1 MKTTMRK
8 ETAPVV
14 LAALSFAWLLSAAPA
29 AAAEAKSSTT
39 SPEVSEALTAV
50 AVKSTLLEKLGAD
63 ALRIKVSVSGETAT
77 LTGEVAKSASQG
89 LAEQVALSVKGVKK
103 VDNKV
108 TQKDA
113 EGAVGASEAS
123 VKNVALEMKVKGIL
137 LGEIGTNALKI
148 EVEVV
153 DGVVS
158 LRGKLDS
165 PETAKA
171 ALTKTRAIK
180 GVKKVINLL
189 N

>member
-1 MKTTMRK
+1 MKMNIRTGG
-8 ETAPVV
+8 VSLV
-14 LAALSFAWLLSAAPA
+14 LAAFTFAFLLVAAP
-29 AAAEAKSSTT
+29 AAEAKSKSKTM
-39 SPEVSEALTAV
+39 SPEVANALLEV
-50 AVKSTLLEKLGAD
+50 NVSSKLIEKLGSD
-63 ALRIKVSVSGETAT
+63 ALMIKVAASGEMVT

-113 EGAVGASEAS
+113 AGAVGASEAS
-123 VKNVALEMKVKGIL
+123 VSNVALEMKVKGVL

-158 LRGKLDS
+158 LRGKLDN

-171 ALTKTRAIK
+171 AVKKATAIK
-180 GVKKVINLL
+180 GVKKVVNLL
-189 N
+189 S

>member
-1 MKTTMRK
+1 M
-8 ETAPVV
+8 AV
-14 LAALSFAWLLSAAPA
+14 SFAWLLLSQP
-29 AAAEAKSSTT
+29 AAAEAKSGTT
-39 SPEVSEALTAV
+39 SPDVSNAIAAV
-50 AVKSTLLEKLGAD
+50 HVKGKLVDKLGTD
-63 ALRIKVSVSGETAT
+63 ALRINVSVSGETAT
-77 LTGEVAKSASQG
+77 LTGEVTKSASQG
-89 LAEQVALSVKGVKK
+89 LAEQVALSVDGVKK

-108 TQKDA
+108 TQRNA

-158 LRGKLDS
+158 LRGKLDD
-165 PETAKA
+165 PGTASA
-171 ALTKTRAIK
+171 AVRKTQAIK

-189 N
+189 G

>member
-1 MKTTMRK
+1 MKTRIRK

-113 EGAVGASEAS
+113 EGVVGASEAS
-123 VKNVALEMKVKGIL
+123 VKNVALEMKVKGVL

-158 LRGKLDS
+158 LRGKLDN

-171 ALTKTRAIK
+171 ALAKTHAIK

-189 N
+189 K